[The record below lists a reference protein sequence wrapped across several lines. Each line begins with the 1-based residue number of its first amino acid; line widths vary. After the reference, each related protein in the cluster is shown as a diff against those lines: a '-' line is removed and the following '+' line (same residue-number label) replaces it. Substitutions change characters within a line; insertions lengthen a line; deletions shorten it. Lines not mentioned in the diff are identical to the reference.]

1 MCHLNLGSADL
12 SSYNLNLGPIYLNLY
27 LILYQIFLTDAAS
40 GVQAYKL
47 DDAVPKV

>member
-1 MCHLNLGSADL
+1 MYHLNLGSADL

-27 LILYQIFLTDAAS
+27 LILYQILIDAAS